1 MEADIIK
8 LVVVPIDGSENSLS
22 SLDYLNLIF
31 GSEHH
36 LKVNLCSVL
45 AALPPIFVEESQ
57 KNREIAQKLK
67 AMEKKNVQLAER
79 FLAEARQNLLDK
91 GFAAD
96 RIQTTYQ
103 KRKIDPARDICV
115 MAENMQ
121 ADALAI
127 STRGRSRLAA
137 FFMGETANKVLE
149 CNRHCPVWLVK
160 GKSKS
165 KNVLIAIDRSENA
178 LRAVDHAGFMLSGTD
193 AAVTIFHT
201 KRNLRR
207 FVPKEV
213 LDAAPELEDLWKTK
227 AGQDIA
233 PHIAKAKDMLLE
245 AGLEESRISIKII
258 EGTRSAADDILK
270 EAGKGEYGT
279 IVIGRRGASEIKDFS
294 MGNVLKKILVGASD
308 TVIWIVD

>member
-8 LVVVPIDGSENSLS
+8 LVVVPIDGSGNSLG
-22 SLDYLNLIF
+22 SLDYLNLMF

-45 AALPPIFVEESQ
+45 PALPPILVEESR
-57 KNREIAQKLK
+57 KDREIAKKLK
-67 AMEKKNVQLAER
+67 EMEKKNVQVTER
-79 FLAEARQNLLDK
+79 FLEEARQKLLDK

-96 RIQTTYQ
+96 RILTTHQ
-103 KRKIDPARDICV
+103 KRKIDIARDICV
-115 MAENMQ
+115 MAANRR

-165 KNVLIAIDRSENA
+165 KNVLIAIDGSENA

-213 LDAAPELEDLWKTK
+213 LDTAPELEDLWKTK

-233 PHIAKAKDMLLE
+233 PHITTAKEVLLK
-245 AGLEESRISIKII
+245 AGLEESQISIKII
-258 EGTRSAADDILK
+258 DGTRSEAADILK
-270 EAGKGEYGT
+270 ETDKGEYGT